1 MMLRAL
7 TLSAALL
14 LGACA
19 GEPRDLPIASI
30 DCRTGL
36 YRSADGEALALT
48 PLTSGGYRWRK
59 QNGETGAVEADGD
72 GWRTTRG
79 WTGQSDG
86 VVIELGGCEDGELRL
101 GAEGAPISYAREPLE
116 ITDVTFE
123 HDGLS
128 FAGRL
133 IWPAGAARAPLAVHI
148 HGSQRWSD
156 IRSNATPYLLAA
168 QGIASFVFDKRG
180 AGRSDGEYTQDFH
193 VLADDAVAALA
204 QARALAGDR
213 ISSAGFIGASQGG
226 WIGPIAASQTNV
238 DFVVVLYGLAEGALA
253 EDRGQVMLDVANAGF
268 GAEEQARAAEL
279 SDAAGVV
286 MASNFREGFA
296 EFDRLR
302 AQYRNEPWY
311 SAVRGEFTGQM
322 LPYPAF
328 ALRLVGPMR
337 GVGTSWD
344 YEPMTVLPSLD
355 TPQFWMIAAD
365 DAEAPPEET
374 IRRLRALQA
383 NGRPIDLAIYENAD
397 HGMILLAPTPE
408 GEPARISHVRDYFLQ
423 VGAWINTRDLSFA
436 RNAGAEVHPAGAPEE
451 APPPAP

>member
-1 MMLRAL
+1 MMRAL
-7 TLSAALL
+7 TLGAALW

-19 GEPRDLPIASI
+19 GEPRDLPVASI

-36 YRSADGEALALT
+36 YRSAEGEALALT
-48 PLTSGGYRWRK
+48 PLSSGGYRWRK
-59 QNGETGAVEADGD
+59 QNGESGAVEADGD

-86 VVIELGGCEDGELRL
+86 AVIELGACGAGALRL
-101 GAEGAPISYAREPLE
+101 GPEGASISYARESLE

-133 IWPAGAARAPLAVHI
+133 IWPAGVARAPLVVHI
-148 HGSQRWSD
+148 HGSERSSA
-156 IRSNATPYLLAA
+156 IRSNAMPYLLAA
-168 QGIASFVFDKRG
+168 QGIASFVYDKRG
-180 AGRSDGEYTQDFH
+180 TGRSDGAYTQNFH
-193 VLADDAVAALA
+193 VLAGDAIAALA

-238 DFVVVLYGLAEGALA
+238 DFVVVLFGLAEGALA
-253 EDRGQVMLDVANAGF
+253 EDRGQVMRDLADAGF
-268 GAEEQARAAEL
+268 GAEDQARAAEL
-279 SDAAGVV
+279 SDAAGAI
-286 MASNFREGFA
+286 MASNFRSGFA

-302 AQYRNEPWY
+302 ALYRGEPWY
-311 SAVRGEFTGQM
+311 GAVRGEFTGQL
-322 LPYPAF
+322 LPYPEF
-328 ALRLVGPMR
+328 LLRLVGPMH

-355 TPQFWMIAAD
+355 TPQFWMIAAN

-374 IRRLRALQA
+374 IRRLRTLQA
-383 NGRPIDLAIYENAD
+383 NGQPIDLAIYPNAD
-397 HGMILLAPTPE
+397 HGMILLAPAPD
-408 GEPARISHVRDYFLQ
+408 GAPARIGHVRDYFLQ
-423 VGAWINTRDLSFA
+423 VGAWITARDLSFA
-436 RNAGAEVHPAGAPEE
+436 LNAGAEVHPAATTEQT
-451 APPPAP
+451 PPAP